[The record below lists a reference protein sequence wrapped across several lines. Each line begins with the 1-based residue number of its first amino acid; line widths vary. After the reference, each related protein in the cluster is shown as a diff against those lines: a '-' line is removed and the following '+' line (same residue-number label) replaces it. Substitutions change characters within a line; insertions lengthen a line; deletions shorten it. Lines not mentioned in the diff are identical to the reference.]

1 MRLEE
6 RRYYD
11 LLAPEYDDWALVQG
25 RYARLEPPGWRAELH
40 RVLALLSRLA
50 PGRIL
55 DAGCGTG
62 IFTSALRGDVL
73 GVDQSSAMLEIARK
87 RCPGARFVL
96 GDALELPF
104 EDGSFDLVF
113 SSHFYG
119 HLRPKERARFLRQA
133 GRVADSLVVVENA
146 LRPRL
151 RRETVQRRALS
162 DGSRH
167 RIYKRFFTASDLA
180 AELEAGVLFEGEWF
194 VAAANGR
201 ATDLVT

>member
-1 MRLEE
+1 MEAASARTLFAPLGPT
-6 RRYYD
+6 YD
-11 LLAPEYDDWALVQG
+11 
-25 RYARLEPPGWRAELH
+25 RYAS
-40 RVLALLSRLA
+40 LLSLGQDPRWRRFLVS
-50 PGRIL
+50 RIEAGPEHTVL
-55 DAGCGTG
+55 DVATGSGAVAFELVRTKGC
-62 IFTSALRGDVL
+62 RVL